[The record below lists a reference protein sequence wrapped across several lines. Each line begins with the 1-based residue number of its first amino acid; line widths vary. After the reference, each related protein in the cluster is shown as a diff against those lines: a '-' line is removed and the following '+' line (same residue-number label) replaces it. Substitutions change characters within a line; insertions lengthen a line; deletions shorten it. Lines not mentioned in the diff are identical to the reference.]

1 MSTRSAAGN
10 GKRPR
15 RPARPPRRPARR
27 PRRPARRPRPAADRR
42 RRRIGLAGRYATL
55 VLMLVVMLGPIVWQ
69 FLTSIRGRTE
79 NVYDGVLPSRPT
91 LDNYVRVAESFPLLQ
106 YVGNT
111 LTVAALAVT
120 SNMLFAAMGGYALS
134 RAAWKGRQVVFTVL
148 VATLMFPFE
157 SVMISMFLTVRE
169 MGLVDTLVGVWLP
182 GAVSVLNIMVMRAA
196 FLAVPRE
203 VEEAAVLDGA
213 GEWTR
218 FTRVF
223 LPAAKGA
230 LAVVCIT
237 SFMGAWDDFLWPLL
251 VLTDSDHYTL
261 QLGLKTL
268 AGATTVNDQRLVAAG
283 AMAALLPMMLLFFAL
298 QRFFFKGV
306 GEGAVK
312 I

>member
-1 MSTRSAAGN
+1 MSTPSSAGAG
-10 GKRPR
+10 
-15 RPARPPRRPARR
+15 RPARR
-27 PRRPARRPRPAADRR
+27 TAAARRRHRLALAA
-42 RRRIGLAGRYATL
+42 RYATL

-79 NVYDGVLPSRPT
+79 NVYDGVLPARPT
-91 LDNYVRVAESFPLLQ
+91 LDNYVRVAESFPLAQ

-111 LTVAALAVT
+111 LTVAVLAIT
-120 SNMLFAAMGGYALS
+120 SNMLFSAMGGYALS
-134 RAAWKGRQVVFTVL
+134 RAAWKGRRMVFTVL

-169 MGLVDTLVGVWLP
+169 MGLLDTLIGVWLP
-182 GAVSVLNIMVMRAA
+182 GAVSVLNIMIMRAA

-283 AMAALLPMMLLFFAL
+283 AMAALVPMMLLFFAL

-312 I
+312 L

>member
-1 MSTRSAAGN
+1 MRREASTPSSAA
-10 GKRPR
+10 
-15 RPARPPRRPARR
+15 A
-27 PRRPARRPRPAADRR
+27 RR
-42 RRRIGLAGRYATL
+42 RRRVALAARYATL

-69 FLTSIRGRTE
+69 FLTSVRGRTE
-79 NVYDGVLPSRPT
+79 NVYDGVLPERPT

-111 LTVAALAVT
+111 LTVAVLAIA

-134 RAAWKGRQVVFTVL
+134 RAGWKGRRIVFTVL

-169 MGLVDTLVGVWLP
+169 MGLVDTLIGVWLP
-182 GAVSVLNIMVMRAA
+182 GAVSVLNIMIMRAA

-283 AMAALLPMMLLFFAL
+283 AMAALVPMMLLFFAL

>member
-1 MSTRSAAGN
+1 MSPLTARADTDRSGASDLVKPAKPIRN
-10 GKRPR
+10 GSGRGR
-15 RPARPPRRPARR
+15 VVL
-27 PRRPARRPRPAADRR
+27 
-42 RRRIGLAGRYATL
+42 GLSGRYLTL

-69 FLTSIRGRTE
+69 FLTSLKGRDE
-79 NVYDGVLPSRPT
+79 NVYAGVLPSAPT
-91 LDNYVRVAESFPLLQ
+91 LDNFARVAESFPLLQ

-111 LTVAALAVT
+111 LTVAALAVV
-120 SNMLFAAMGGYALS
+120 SNCLFAAMGGYALS
-134 RAAWKGRQVVFTVL
+134 RAGWRGRKAVFTVL

-157 SVMISMFLTVRE
+157 SVMISMFLTVRS
-169 MGLVDTLVGVWLP
+169 MGLVDTLIGVWLP
-182 GAVSVLNIMVMRAA
+182 GAVSVLNLMIMRAA
-196 FLAVPRE
+196 FLSLPKE

-213 GEWTR
+213 NEWQR

-223 LPAAKGA
+223 LPSAKGA

-237 SFMGAWDDFLWPLL
+237 SFMGAWDDFLWPLI
-251 VLTDSDHYTL
+251 VLTNSENYTL

-268 AGATTVNDQRLVAAG
+268 AGASTVNDQRVIAAG

-312 I
+312 T

>member
-1 MSTRSAAGN
+1 MSAPTSPGTATGARATRRAGS
-10 GKRPR
+10 G
-15 RPARPPRRPARR
+15 
-27 PRRPARRPRPAADRR
+27 RR

-55 VLMLVVMLGPIVWQ
+55 LLVLAVMLGPIVWQ

-79 NVYDGVLPSRPT
+79 NVYDGVLPSQPT
-91 LDNYVRVAESFPLLQ
+91 LNNYVRVAESFPLLQ
-106 YVGNT
+106 YAGNT
-111 LTVAALAVT
+111 LTVAALAIA
-120 SNMLFAAMGGYALS
+120 SNTVFAAMGGYALS
-134 RAAWKGRQVVFTVL
+134 RAGWRGRKTVFTVL

-169 MGLVDTLVGVWLP
+169 MGLVDTLIGVWLP
-182 GAVSVLNIMVMRAA
+182 GAVSVLNVMVMRAA
-196 FLAVPRE
+196 FLAVPKE
-203 VEEAAVLDGA
+203 LEEAAVLDGA

-223 LPAAKGA
+223 VPSAKGA

-251 VLTDSDHYTL
+251 VLTDSDNYTL

-283 AMAALLPMMLLFFAL
+283 AMAALLPTMLVFFAL

-312 I
+312 T

>member
-1 MSTRSAAGN
+1 MSAPL
-10 GKRPR
+10 RPR
-15 RPARPPRRPARR
+15 G
-27 PRRPARRPRPAADRR
+27 DRR
-42 RRRIGLAGRYATL
+42 HRRLALAARYTTLLL
-55 VLMLVVMLGPIVWQ
+55 VLAVMLGPIVWQ
-69 FLTSIRGRTE
+69 FLTSLRGRTE
-79 NVYDGVLPSRPT
+79 NVYDGVLPAQPT
-91 LDNYVRVAESFPLLQ
+91 LDNYVRVARSFPLLP

-111 LTVAALAVT
+111 LVVAALAVA
-120 SNMLFAAMGGYALS
+120 SNVLCCSMGGYALS
-134 RAAWKGRQVVFTVL
+134 RAPWKGRTAVFTVL

-157 SVMISMFLTVRE
+157 SVMISMFLTVRA

-203 VEEAAVLDGA
+203 IEEAAVLDGA

-218 FTRVF
+218 FRRVF

-251 VLTDSDHYTL
+251 VLTHSDHYTL
-261 QLGLKTL
+261 QLGLKSL
-268 AGATTVNDQRLVAAG
+268 AGTTTTNDQRIIAAG

-298 QRFFFKGV
+298 QRYFFKGV
-306 GEGAVK
+306 GEGALK
-312 I
+312 T

>member
-1 MSTRSAAGN
+1 MTTTGAG
-10 GKRPR
+10 
-15 RPARPPRRPARR
+15 
-27 PRRPARRPRPAADRR
+27 RR
-42 RRRIGLAGRYATL
+42 RRRTGLAVRYAVLLLTL
-55 VLMLVVMLGPIVWQ
+55 VLMLGPIVWQ
-69 FLTSIRGRTE
+69 FLTSVRGRTE
-79 NVYDGVLPSRPT
+79 NVYDGLLPSRPT
-91 LDNYVRVAESFPLLQ
+91 LDNYLRVAESFPLVQ

-111 LTVAALAVT
+111 LVVAVLAVA
-120 SNMLFAAMGGYALS
+120 SNALFAAMGGYALS
-134 RAAWKGRQVVFTVL
+134 RAAWKGREAVFTVL

-157 SVMISMFLTVRE
+157 SVMISMFLTVRG
-169 MGLVDTLVGVWLP
+169 MGLIDTLVGVWLP
-182 GAVSVLNIMVMRAA
+182 GAVSVLNIMIMRAA
-196 FLAVPRE
+196 FLAVPKE
-203 VEEAAVLDGA
+203 IEEAAVLDGA

-223 LPAAKGA
+223 LPSARGA

-268 AGATTVNDQRLVAAG
+268 AGATTTSDQRIVAAG
-283 AMAALLPMMLLFFAL
+283 AMAALVPMMLLFFAL

-312 I
+312 L

>member
-1 MSTRSAAGN
+1 MTALA
-10 GKRPR
+10 PR
-15 RPARPPRRPARR
+15 GRLGRVV
-27 PRRPARRPRPAADRR
+27 
-42 RRRIGLAGRYATL
+42 RYATL

-79 NVYDGVLPSRPT
+79 NVYDGVLPARPT
-91 LDNYVRVAESFPLLQ
+91 LDNYLLVADSFPLLQ

-111 LTVAALAVT
+111 LIVAALAIT
-120 SNMLFAAMGGYALS
+120 SNTLFAAMGGYALS
-134 RAAWKGRQVVFTVL
+134 RAGWKGRKSVFTVL

-169 MGLVDTLVGVWLP
+169 MGLVDTLIGVWLP
-182 GAVSVLNIMVMRAA
+182 GAVSVLNIMVMRSA
-196 FLAVPRE
+196 FLAVPKE
-203 VEEAAVLDGA
+203 VEESAVLDGA
-213 GEWTR
+213 DEWTR
-218 FTRVF
+218 FTRLF

-251 VLTDSDHYTL
+251 VLTNSDHYTL

-268 AGATTVNDQRLVAAG
+268 AGATTTNDQRIIAAG

-312 I
+312 T

>member
-1 MSTRSAAGN
+1 MRREAST
-10 GKRPR
+10 
-15 RPARPPRRPARR
+15 PASDAARR
-27 PRRPARRPRPAADRR
+27 RHRIAFAA
-42 RRRIGLAGRYATL
+42 RYATL

-69 FLTSIRGRTE
+69 FLTSVRGRTE
-79 NVYDGVLPSRPT
+79 NVYDGVLPARPT

-111 LTVAALAVT
+111 LTVAVLAIA

-134 RAAWKGRQVVFTVL
+134 RAGWMGRRIVFTVL

-169 MGLVDTLVGVWLP
+169 MGLVDTLIGVWLP
-182 GAVSVLNIMVMRAA
+182 GAVSVLNIMIMRAA

-223 LPAAKGA
+223 LPMAKGA

-283 AMAALLPMMLLFFAL
+283 AMAALVPMMLLFFAL

>member
-1 MSTRSAAGN
+1 MRREASTPSSAA
-10 GKRPR
+10 
-15 RPARPPRRPARR
+15 ARR
-27 PRRPARRPRPAADRR
+27 RHRIALAA
-42 RRRIGLAGRYATL
+42 RYATL

-69 FLTSIRGRTE
+69 FLTSVRGRTE
-79 NVYDGVLPSRPT
+79 NVYDGVLPARPT

-111 LTVAALAVT
+111 LTVAVLAIA
-120 SNMLFAAMGGYALS
+120 SNVLFAAMGGYALS
-134 RAAWKGRQVVFTVL
+134 RVGWKGRRIVFTVL

-169 MGLVDTLVGVWLP
+169 MGLVDTLIGVWLP
-182 GAVSVLNIMVMRAA
+182 GAVSVLNIMIMRAA

-283 AMAALLPMMLLFFAL
+283 AMAALVPMMLLFFAL

>member
-1 MSTRSAAGN
+1 MSVYRIG
-10 GKRPR
+10 
-15 RPARPPRRPARR
+15 
-27 PRRPARRPRPAADRR
+27 AADRADASRRTGR
-42 RRRIGLAGRYATL
+42 RRRLAGLTGRYATL
-55 VLMLVVMLGPIVWQ
+55 TLMLVVTLGPIVWQ
-69 FLTSIRGRTE
+69 FLTSLRGRTE
-79 NVYDGVLPSRPT
+79 NVYEGVLPSRPT

-106 YVGNT
+106 YTGNT
-111 LTVAALAVT
+111 LVVAGLAVT
-120 SNMLFAAMGGYALS
+120 SNVVCASMGGYALS
-134 RAAWKGRQVVFTVL
+134 RTGWKGRRSVFTLL

-157 SVMISMFLTVRE
+157 SVMISMFLTVRG
-169 MGLVDTLVGVWLP
+169 MGLVDTLIGVWLP

-203 VEEAAVLDGA
+203 IEEAALLDGA

-218 FTRVF
+218 FARVF

-230 LAVVCIT
+230 LAVVCVT

-251 VLTDSDHYTL
+251 VLTDSEHYTL

-268 AGATTVNDQRLVAAG
+268 AGSTTVNDQRIIAAG
-283 AMAALLPMMLLFFAL
+283 AMAALIPMVLLFFAL

-312 I
+312 L

>member
-1 MSTRSAAGN
+1 MSA
-10 GKRPR
+10 
-15 RPARPPRRPARR
+15 PAPGPGPGPA
-27 PRRPARRPRPAADRR
+27 PAPARR
-42 RRRIGLAGRYATL
+42 RRRRGLAVRYAVLAL
-55 VLMLVVMLGPIVWQ
+55 VLVLMLGPIVWQ
-69 FLTSIRGRTE
+69 FLTSVRGRTE
-79 NVYDGVLPSRPT
+79 NVYDGLLPSHPT
-91 LDNYVRVAESFPLLQ
+91 FDNYLRVAESFPLLQ

-111 LTVAALAVT
+111 LVVALLAVA
-120 SNMLFAAMGGYALS
+120 SNALFAAMGGYALS
-134 RAAWKGRQVVFTVL
+134 RAGWKGRKAVFTVL

-157 SVMISMFLTVRE
+157 SVMISMFLTVRG

-182 GAVSVLNIMVMRAA
+182 GAVSVLNVMIMRAA

-203 VEEAAVLDGA
+203 IEEAAVLDGA

-223 LPAAKGA
+223 LQGARGA
-230 LAVVCIT
+230 LAVVCVT

-268 AGATTVNDQRLVAAG
+268 AGATTTSDQRIVAAG
-283 AMAALLPMMLLFFAL
+283 AMTALVPMVLLFLLL

-312 I
+312 T

>member
-1 MSTRSAAGN
+1 MNAPPSSGS
-10 GKRPR
+10 GPRPR
-15 RPARPPRRPARR
+15 RTAAARR
-27 PRRPARRPRPAADRR
+27 RH
-42 RRRIGLAGRYATL
+42 RIGLAGRYATL
-55 VLMLVVMLGPIVWQ
+55 VLMLAVMLGPIVWQ

-79 NVYDGVLPSRPT
+79 NVYDGVLPAQPT

-111 LTVAALAVT
+111 LTVAALAIT

-134 RAAWKGRQVVFTVL
+134 RAGWKGRQVVFTVL

-169 MGLVDTLVGVWLP
+169 MGLVDTLIGVWLP
-182 GAVSVLNIMVMRAA
+182 GAVSVLNVMIMRAA

-251 VLTDSDHYTL
+251 VLTNSDHYTL

-283 AMAALLPMMLLFFAL
+283 AMAALVPMMLLFFAL

-312 I
+312 T

>member
-1 MSTRSAAGN
+1 MSAPGT
-10 GKRPR
+10 
-15 RPARPPRRPARR
+15 
-27 PRRPARRPRPAADRR
+27 RR
-42 RRRIGLAGRYATL
+42 RRRRAGLAARYAVLAL
-55 VLMLVVMLGPIVWQ
+55 VLVLMLGPIVWQ
-69 FLTSIRGRTE
+69 FLTSVRGRTE
-79 NVYDGVLPSRPT
+79 NVYDGLLPSHPT
-91 LDNYVRVAESFPLLQ
+91 FDNYLRVAESFPLLQ

-111 LTVAALAVT
+111 LVVAVLAVA
-120 SNMLFAAMGGYALS
+120 SNALFAAMGGYALS
-134 RAAWKGRQVVFTVL
+134 RAGWKGRRAVFTVL

-157 SVMISMFLTVRE
+157 SVMISMFLTVRG

-182 GAVSVLNIMVMRAA
+182 GAVSVLNVMIMRAA

-203 VEEAAVLDGA
+203 IEEAAVLDGA

-223 LPAAKGA
+223 LPGARGA
-230 LAVVCIT
+230 LAVVCVT

-268 AGATTVNDQRLVAAG
+268 AGATTTSDQRIVAAG
-283 AMAALLPMMLLFFAL
+283 AMTALVPMVLLFLLL

-312 I
+312 T

>member
-1 MSTRSAAGN
+1 MNAPSSSGS

-15 RPARPPRRPARR
+15 RTAAARR
-27 PRRPARRPRPAADRR
+27 RH
-42 RRRIGLAGRYATL
+42 RIGLAGRYATL
-55 VLMLVVMLGPIVWQ
+55 VLMLVVMLGPIAWQ

-79 NVYDGVLPSRPT
+79 NVYDGVLPAQPT

-111 LTVAALAVT
+111 LTVAALAIT
-120 SNMLFAAMGGYALS
+120 SNVLFSAMGGYALS
-134 RAAWKGRQVVFTVL
+134 RAGWKGRQVVFTVL

-169 MGLVDTLVGVWLP
+169 MGLVDTLIGVWLP
-182 GAVSVLNIMVMRAA
+182 GAVSVLNVMIMRAA

-251 VLTDSDHYTL
+251 VLTNSDHYTL

-268 AGATTVNDQRLVAAG
+268 AGTTTVNDQRLVAAG
-283 AMAALLPMMLLFFAL
+283 AMAALVPMMLLFFAL

-312 I
+312 T

>member
-1 MSTRSAAGN
+1 MSA
-10 GKRPR
+10 
-15 RPARPPRRPARR
+15 
-27 PRRPARRPRPAADRR
+27 PAASREARR
-42 RRRIGLAGRYATL
+42 RRLLGLAARYATL
-55 VLMLVVMLGPIVWQ
+55 LLMLAAVLGPIVWQ
-69 FLTSIRGRTE
+69 FLTSLRGRTE

-91 LDNYVRVAESFPLLQ
+91 LDNYLRVAESFPLLQ

-111 LTVAALAVT
+111 LTVALLAVT

-134 RAAWKGRQVVFTVL
+134 RAGWKGRRTVFTLL

-169 MGLVDTLVGVWLP
+169 MGLVDTLIGVWLP
-182 GAVSVLNIMVMRAA
+182 GAVSVLNIMIMRAS

-203 VEEAAVLDGA
+203 IEEAAVLDGA

-230 LAVVCIT
+230 LAVVCLT

-251 VLTDSDHYTL
+251 VLTDSEHYTL

-268 AGATTVNDQRLVAAG
+268 AGATTTSDQRIIAAG
-283 AMAALLPMMLLFFAL
+283 AMAAFLPMALLFFAL

-312 I
+312 T

>member
-1 MSTRSAAGN
+1 MNAPPSSGS
-10 GKRPR
+10 GQRPR
-15 RPARPPRRPARR
+15 RTAAARR
-27 PRRPARRPRPAADRR
+27 RH
-42 RRRIGLAGRYATL
+42 RIGLAGRYATL
-55 VLMLVVMLGPIVWQ
+55 VLMLVIMLGPIAWQ

-79 NVYDGVLPSRPT
+79 NVYDGVLPAQPT

-111 LTVAALAVT
+111 LTVAALAIT

-134 RAAWKGRQVVFTVL
+134 RAGWKGRQVVFTVL

-169 MGLVDTLVGVWLP
+169 MGLVDTLIGVWLP
-182 GAVSVLNIMVMRAA
+182 GAVSVLNVMIMRAA

-251 VLTDSDHYTL
+251 VLTNSDHYTL
-261 QLGLKTL
+261 QLGLKSL

-283 AMAALLPMMLLFFAL
+283 AMAALVPMMLLFFAL

-312 I
+312 T

>member
-1 MSTRSAAGN
+1 MSTPSSAGAG
-10 GKRPR
+10 
-15 RPARPPRRPARR
+15 RPARR
-27 PRRPARRPRPAADRR
+27 TAAARRRHRLA
-42 RRRIGLAGRYATL
+42 LAGRYATL

-79 NVYDGVLPSRPT
+79 NVYDGVLPARPT
-91 LDNYVRVAESFPLLQ
+91 LDNYVRVAESFPLAQ

-111 LTVAALAVT
+111 LTVAVLAIT
-120 SNMLFAAMGGYALS
+120 SNMLFSAMGGYALS
-134 RAAWKGRQVVFTVL
+134 RAAWKGRRIVFTVL

-169 MGLVDTLVGVWLP
+169 MGLLDTLVGVWLP
-182 GAVSVLNIMVMRAA
+182 GAVSVLNIMIMRAA

-251 VLTDSDHYTL
+251 VLTNSDHYTL

-283 AMAALLPMMLLFFAL
+283 AMAALVPMMLLFFAL

-312 I
+312 L

>member
-1 MSTRSAAGN
+1 MRREASTPSSAA
-10 GKRPR
+10 
-15 RPARPPRRPARR
+15 ARR
-27 PRRPARRPRPAADRR
+27 RHRIALAA
-42 RRRIGLAGRYATL
+42 RYATL
-55 VLMLVVMLGPIVWQ
+55 VLMLVVMLGPVVWQ
-69 FLTSIRGRTE
+69 FLTSVRGRTE
-79 NVYDGVLPSRPT
+79 NVYDGVLPARPT

-111 LTVAALAVT
+111 LTVAVLAIA

-134 RAAWKGRQVVFTVL
+134 RAGWKGRRIVFTVL

-169 MGLVDTLVGVWLP
+169 MGLVDTLIGVWLP
-182 GAVSVLNIMVMRAA
+182 GAVSVLNIMIMRAA

-283 AMAALLPMMLLFFAL
+283 AMAALVPMMLLFFAL

>member
-1 MSTRSAAGN
+1 MRRKASTPSSAA
-10 GKRPR
+10 
-15 RPARPPRRPARR
+15 ARR
-27 PRRPARRPRPAADRR
+27 RHRIALAA
-42 RRRIGLAGRYATL
+42 RYATL

-69 FLTSIRGRTE
+69 FLTSVRGRTE
-79 NVYDGVLPSRPT
+79 NVYDGVLPARPT

-111 LTVAALAVT
+111 LTVAVLAIA

-134 RAAWKGRQVVFTVL
+134 RAGWKGRRIVFTVL

-169 MGLVDTLVGVWLP
+169 MGLVDTLIGVWLP
-182 GAVSVLNIMVMRAA
+182 GAVSVLNIMIMRAA

-283 AMAALLPMMLLFFAL
+283 AMAALVPMMLLFFAL

>member
-1 MSTRSAAGN
+1 MSAPGTG
-10 GKRPR
+10 
-15 RPARPPRRPARR
+15 
-27 PRRPARRPRPAADRR
+27 RR
-42 RRRIGLAGRYATL
+42 RSRRGGGLAVRYAVLAL
-55 VLMLVVMLGPIVWQ
+55 VLVLMLGPIVWQ
-69 FLTSIRGRTE
+69 FLTSVRGRTE
-79 NVYDGVLPSRPT
+79 NVYDGLLPSHT
-91 LDNYVRVAESFPLLQ
+91 TFDNYLRVAESFPLLQ

-111 LTVAALAVT
+111 LVVALLAVA
-120 SNMLFAAMGGYALS
+120 SNALFAAMAGYALS
-134 RAAWKGRQVVFTVL
+134 RAGWKGRRAVFTVL

-157 SVMISMFLTVRE
+157 SVMISMFLTVRG

-182 GAVSVLNIMVMRAA
+182 GAVSVLNVMIMRAA

-203 VEEAAVLDGA
+203 IEEAAVLDGA
-213 GEWTR
+213 GEWAR

-223 LPAAKGA
+223 LPGARGA
-230 LAVVCIT
+230 LAVVCVT

-268 AGATTVNDQRLVAAG
+268 AGATTTSDQRIVAAG
-283 AMAALLPMMLLFFAL
+283 AMTALVPMVLLFLLL

-312 I
+312 T

>member
-1 MSTRSAAGN
+1 MRREASTPSSAA
-10 GKRPR
+10 
-15 RPARPPRRPARR
+15 ARR
-27 PRRPARRPRPAADRR
+27 RHRIALAA
-42 RRRIGLAGRYATL
+42 RYATL

-69 FLTSIRGRTE
+69 FLTSVRGRTE
-79 NVYDGVLPSRPT
+79 NVYDGVLPARPT

-111 LTVAALAVT
+111 LTVAVLTIA

-134 RAAWKGRQVVFTVL
+134 RAGWKGRRIVFTVL

-169 MGLVDTLVGVWLP
+169 MGLVDTLIGVWLP
-182 GAVSVLNIMVMRAA
+182 GAVSVLNIMIMRAA

-283 AMAALLPMMLLFFAL
+283 AMAALVPMMLLFFAL

>member
-1 MSTRSAAGN
+1 MSA
-10 GKRPR
+10 
-15 RPARPPRRPARR
+15 PAPSREA
-27 PRRPARRPRPAADRR
+27 RR
-42 RRRIGLAGRYATL
+42 RRLLGLAARYATL
-55 VLMLVVMLGPIVWQ
+55 LLMLAVVLGPIVWQ
-69 FLTSIRGRTE
+69 FLTSLRGRTE

-91 LDNYVRVAESFPLLQ
+91 LDNYLRVAESFPLLQ

-111 LTVAALAVT
+111 LTVALLAVT

-134 RAAWKGRQVVFTVL
+134 RAGWKGRRTVFTLL

-169 MGLVDTLVGVWLP
+169 MGLVDTLIGVWLP
-182 GAVSVLNIMVMRAA
+182 GAVSVLNIMIMRAA

-203 VEEAAVLDGA
+203 IEEAAVLDGA
-213 GEWTR
+213 GEWSR

-230 LAVVCIT
+230 LAVVCLT

-251 VLTDSDHYTL
+251 VLTDSEHYTL

-268 AGATTVNDQRLVAAG
+268 AGATTTSDQRIIAAG
-283 AMAALLPMMLLFFAL
+283 AMAAFLPMALLFFAL

-312 I
+312 T

>member
-1 MSTRSAAGN
+1 MSAPAPTPASAPVPAPAPAPAPEKGT
-10 GKRPR
+10 RPR
-15 RPARPPRRPARR
+15 RGG
-27 PRRPARRPRPAADRR
+27 ADRGPR
-42 RRRIGLAGRYATL
+42 GPRWAALAWRYTAL

-69 FLTSIRGRTE
+69 FMTSIRGRTE
-79 NVYDGVLPSRPT
+79 NVYDGVLPSQPT
-91 LDNYVRVAESFPLLQ
+91 FDNYVRVAESFPLVQ

-111 LTVAALAVT
+111 LTVAVLAVT
-120 SNMLFAAMGGYALS
+120 SNLLFAAMGGYALS
-134 RAAWKGRQVVFTVL
+134 RAGWKGRRSVFTVL

-169 MGLVDTLVGVWLP
+169 MGLVDTLIGVWLP
-182 GAVSVLNIMVMRAA
+182 GAISVLNIMIMRAA

-261 QLGLKTL
+261 QLGLKSL

-283 AMAALLPMMLLFFAL
+283 AMAALVPMMLLFFAL

>member
-1 MSTRSAAGN
+1 MSTLSSLGHKAS
-10 GKRPR
+10 KRVG
-15 RPARPPRRPARR
+15 ADARR
-27 PRRPARRPRPAADRR
+27 YW
-42 RRRIGLAGRYATL
+42 IGLAGRYATL
-55 VLMLVVMLGPIVWQ
+55 LLMLVIMLGPIVWQ

-79 NVYDGVLPSRPT
+79 NVYDGVLPSQPT
-91 LDNYVRVAESFPLLQ
+91 LDNYFRVAESFPLFQ

-111 LTVAALAVT
+111 LTVALLAIT

-134 RAAWKGRQVVFTVL
+134 RAAWKGRKVVFTVL
-148 VATLMFPFE
+148 VATMMFPFE
-157 SVMISMFLTVRE
+157 SVMISMFLTIRE
-169 MGLVDTLVGVWLP
+169 MGLVDTLIGVWLP
-182 GAVSVLNIMVMRAA
+182 GAVSVLNIMIMRSA
-196 FLAVPRE
+196 FLSVPKE

-213 GEWTR
+213 NEWTR

-251 VLTDSDHYTL
+251 VLTNSDNYTL

-268 AGATTVNDQRLVAAG
+268 AGATTVSDQRIIAAG
-283 AMAALLPMMLLFFAL
+283 AMAALIPMMLLFFAL

-306 GEGAVK
+306 GEGAIK
-312 I
+312 T

>member
-1 MSTRSAAGN
+1 MAV
-10 GKRPR
+10 
-15 RPARPPRRPARR
+15 
-27 PRRPARRPRPAADRR
+27 
-42 RRRIGLAGRYATL
+42 RYAVLAL
-55 VLMLVVMLGPIVWQ
+55 VLVLMLGPIVWQ
-69 FLTSIRGRTE
+69 FLTSVRGRTE
-79 NVYDGVLPSRPT
+79 NVYDGLLPSHPT
-91 LDNYVRVAESFPLLQ
+91 FDNYLRVAESFPLLQ

-111 LTVAALAVT
+111 LVVALLAVA
-120 SNMLFAAMGGYALS
+120 SNTLFAAMGGYALS
-134 RAAWKGRQVVFTVL
+134 RAGWKGRKAVFTVL

-157 SVMISMFLTVRE
+157 SVMISMFLTVRG

-182 GAVSVLNIMVMRAA
+182 GAVSVLNVMIMRAA

-203 VEEAAVLDGA
+203 IEEAAVLDGA

-223 LPAAKGA
+223 LPGARGA
-230 LAVVCIT
+230 LAVVCVT

-268 AGATTVNDQRLVAAG
+268 AGATTTSDQRIVAAG
-283 AMAALLPMMLLFFAL
+283 AMTALVPMVLLFLLL

-312 I
+312 T

>member
-1 MSTRSAAGN
+1 MSRPTSASA
-10 GKRPR
+10 
-15 RPARPPRRPARR
+15 PASASASASASPPPGRARR
-27 PRRPARRPRPAADRR
+27 RL
-42 RRRIGLAGRYATL
+42 GLAARYGTL
-55 VLMLVVMLGPIVWQ
+55 LLMLVVMLGPIVWQ
-69 FLTSIRGRTE
+69 FLTSVRGRTE
-79 NVYDGVLPSRPT
+79 NVYDGVLPTRPT

-111 LTVAALAVT
+111 LVVAVLAIT
-120 SNMLFAAMGGYALS
+120 SNLLFAAMGGYALS
-134 RAAWKGRQVVFTVL
+134 RAAWKGREVVFTVL

-169 MGLVDTLVGVWLP
+169 MGLVDTLIGVWLP
-182 GAVSVLNIMVMRAA
+182 GAVSVLNIMIMRAA
-196 FLAVPRE
+196 FLAVPKE

-213 GEWTR
+213 GEWAR

-223 LPAAKGA
+223 VPSARGA

-268 AGATTVNDQRLVAAG
+268 AGATTVNDQRLIAAG

-312 I
+312 L

>member
-1 MSTRSAAGN
+1 MRREASTPSSAA
-10 GKRPR
+10 
-15 RPARPPRRPARR
+15 ARR
-27 PRRPARRPRPAADRR
+27 RHRIALAA
-42 RRRIGLAGRYATL
+42 RYATL

-69 FLTSIRGRTE
+69 FLTSVRGRTE
-79 NVYDGVLPSRPT
+79 NVYDGVLPARPT

-111 LTVAALAVT
+111 LTVAVLAIA

-134 RAAWKGRQVVFTVL
+134 RAGWKGRRIVFTVL

-169 MGLVDTLVGVWLP
+169 MGLVDTLIGVWLP
-182 GAVSVLNIMVMRAA
+182 GAVSVLNIMIMRAA

-283 AMAALLPMMLLFFAL
+283 AMAALVPMMLLFFAL

>member
-1 MSTRSAAGN
+1 MS
-10 GKRPR
+10 
-15 RPARPPRRPARR
+15 RPPSSGSGQPSRRT
-27 PRRPARRPRPAADRR
+27 AAARR

-55 VLMLVVMLGPIVWQ
+55 LMVLVVMLGPIVWQ

-79 NVYDGVLPSRPT
+79 NVYDGVLPARPT

-111 LTVAALAVT
+111 LTVAALAIT

-134 RAAWKGRQVVFTVL
+134 RAGWKGRQVVFTVL

-182 GAVSVLNIMVMRAA
+182 GAVSVLNVMIMRAA

-251 VLTDSDHYTL
+251 VLTNSDHYTL

-283 AMAALLPMMLLFFAL
+283 AMAALVPMMLLFFAL

-312 I
+312 T

>member
-1 MSTRSAAGN
+1 MNAPT
-10 GKRPR
+10 P
-15 RPARPPRRPARR
+15 PARR
-27 PRRPARRPRPAADRR
+27 QPRRAGADRR
-42 RRRIGLAGRYATL
+42 RRRIGLTARYATL

-79 NVYDGVLPSRPT
+79 NVYDGVLPARPT
-91 LDNYVRVAESFPLLQ
+91 LDNYALVAESFPLLQ

-111 LTVAALAVT
+111 LVVALLAVT

-134 RAAWKGRQVVFTVL
+134 RAAWKGRRTVFTVL

-169 MGLVDTLVGVWLP
+169 MGLVDTLIGVWLP
-182 GAVSVLNIMVMRAA
+182 GAVSVLNIMIMRSA
-196 FLAVPRE
+196 FLAVPKE
-203 VEEAAVLDGA
+203 VEESAVLDGA

-218 FTRVF
+218 FTRLF

-251 VLTDSDHYTL
+251 VLTNSDHYTL

-268 AGATTVNDQRLVAAG
+268 AGTTTTNDQRIIAAG

-312 I
+312 T

>member
-1 MSTRSAAGN
+1 MSATAGR
-10 GKRPR
+10 G
-15 RPARPPRRPARR
+15 
-27 PRRPARRPRPAADRR
+27 
-42 RRRIGLAGRYATL
+42 RRRIGLAARYATL

-79 NVYDGVLPSRPT
+79 NVYDGMLPSRPT
-91 LDNYVRVAESFPLLQ
+91 LDNYLLVADSFPLLR

-111 LTVAALAVT
+111 LVVAVLAIA
-120 SNMLFAAMGGYALS
+120 SNTLFAAMGGYALS
-134 RAAWKGRQVVFTVL
+134 RAGWKGRKTVFTVL

-169 MGLVDTLVGVWLP
+169 MGLVDTLIGVWLP
-182 GAVSVLNIMVMRAA
+182 GAVSVLNIMIMRSA

-203 VEEAAVLDGA
+203 VEESAVLDGA

-218 FTRVF
+218 FTRLF
-223 LPAAKGA
+223 LPAARGA

-268 AGATTVNDQRLVAAG
+268 AGATTTNDQRIIAAG

>member
-1 MSTRSAAGN
+1 MSTLTV
-10 GKRPR
+10 
-15 RPARPPRRPARR
+15 PPRRPVAL
-27 PRRPARRPRPAADRR
+27 AA
-42 RRRIGLAGRYATL
+42 RYAVL
-55 VLMLVVMLGPIVWQ
+55 LLMLVVMLGPIAWQ

-79 NVYDGVLPSRPT
+79 NVYDGVLPAHPT
-91 LDNYVRVAESFPLLQ
+91 LDNYARVAESFPLLG
-106 YVGNT
+106 YVANT

-120 SNMLFAAMGGYALS
+120 SNVLFASMGGYALS
-134 RAAWKGRQVVFTVL
+134 RPGWKGRRSVFTLL

-157 SVMISMFLTVRE
+157 SVMISMFLTIRG

-182 GAVSVLNIMVMRAA
+182 GAVSVLNIMIMRSA

-203 VEEAAVLDGA
+203 IEEAAVLDGA

-223 LPAAKGA
+223 LPAAKGS

-268 AGATTVNDQRLVAAG
+268 AGTTTTNDQRIIAAG

-312 I
+312 T

>member
-1 MSTRSAAGN
+1 MSTA
-10 GKRPR
+10 
-15 RPARPPRRPARR
+15 
-27 PRRPARRPRPAADRR
+27 PRPAPRPAPRR
-42 RRRIGLAGRYATL
+42 RLVLAARYATL

-79 NVYDGVLPSRPT
+79 NVYDGLLPSHPT

-111 LTVAALAVT
+111 LIVAALAVT
-120 SNMLFAAMGGYALS
+120 SNLLFAAMGGYALS
-134 RAAWKGRQVVFTVL
+134 RAGWKGRKTVFTVL

-157 SVMISMFLTVRE
+157 SVMISMFLTVRG
-169 MGLVDTLVGVWLP
+169 MGLVDTLIGVWLP

-213 GEWTR
+213 NEWTR

-223 LPAAKGA
+223 LPAVKGA

-251 VLTDSDHYTL
+251 VLTNSDHYTL

-268 AGATTVNDQRLVAAG
+268 AGATTVNDQRLIAAG

-298 QRFFFKGV
+298 QRYFFKGV

>member
-1 MSTRSAAGN
+1 MSATGTGRG
-10 GKRPR
+10 
-15 RPARPPRRPARR
+15 
-27 PRRPARRPRPAADRR
+27 RR
-42 RRRIGLAGRYATL
+42 RGGLAVRYAVLLLTL
-55 VLMLVVMLGPIVWQ
+55 VLMVGPIVWQ
-69 FLTSIRGRTE
+69 FLTSVRGRTE
-79 NVYDGVLPSRPT
+79 NVYDGLLPSHPT
-91 LDNYVRVAESFPLLQ
+91 FDNYLRVAESFPLAQ

-111 LTVAALAVT
+111 LLVALLAVA
-120 SNMLFAAMGGYALS
+120 SNALFAAMGGYALS
-134 RAAWKGRQVVFTVL
+134 RAGWKGRRAVSTVL

-157 SVMISMFLTVRE
+157 SVMISMFLTVRG

-182 GAVSVLNIMVMRAA
+182 GAVSVLNVMIMRAA

-203 VEEAAVLDGA
+203 IEEAAVLDGA

-223 LPAAKGA
+223 LPGARGA

-268 AGATTVNDQRLVAAG
+268 AGATTTSDQRIVAAG
-283 AMAALLPMMLLFFAL
+283 AMTALVPMVLLFLFL

-312 I
+312 T